1 MSRPGRIRKLLAQRL
16 RGLYPET
23 VRDLLRAQLAL
34 LRSAASVRTCP
45 VGSFAVESA
54 GSGSSEEAS
63 RADAIESQ
71 TGDWVEP
78 PDARASQ
85 ISSAIARAARFGLF
99 RPSCLV
105 RAIALQKLLD
115 ANGLTGST
123 VHVGVW
129 SDSGNFAAHA
139 WVEYGDR
146 VLGESK
152 SRVGRFRRL
161 GHLSVHA
168 DNAPLLHERI

>member
-1 MSRPGRIRKLLAQRL
+1 MSRPGRKRKLSAQRL

-34 LRSAASVRTCP
+34 LRSAASVRTYP
-45 VGSFAVESA
+45 VGSFAVESVGNA
-54 GSGSSEEAS
+54 SGGEAS
-63 RADAIESQ
+63 HADAIESQ
-71 TGDWVEP
+71 TGDWVDP
-78 PDARASQ
+78 QDARASQ
-85 ISSAIARAARFGLF
+85 MSRAIERAARFGLF

-115 ANGLTGST
+115 AKGLTGST

-161 GHLSVHA
+161 GHLSVQA
-168 DNAPLLHERI
+168 DDAPLLHGRI